1 MEKVNS
7 YSCVSTPLTF
17 LSGVN
22 VNKASQVQSDVFKT
36 GAVSQPTIDTVN
48 FRSKKEILTEKFNK
62 LFPNNEFSQIYDN
75 ITKDFGIDKQPTL
88 KLYDEE
94 DGVAGGG
101 YTFNRNEIS
110 MSLSDLLDSDTKIV
124 GIKDGKRIVLIS
136 PSVKLPLFVDKQ
148 SADAFIK
155 MQSQHGNMG
164 FDELIAEPLTPKE
177 QKKFIVQKISH
188 EMVHAQQHMIMRQ
201 TEGIGEKEVYKAW
214 LHEKPQ
220 NMIEK
225 AILDIKVNT
234 FFPKTYWGNQPETEK
249 TISADSPK
257 GKIAHLWLDA
267 VRNYPPV
274 DSPEY
279 VKNPIEQDAYN
290 RSAQY
295 ANAKFGPWI

>member
-17 LSGVN
+17 SSGVN
-22 VNKASQVQSDVFKT
+22 INKAAQVQSDVFKT
-36 GAVSQPTIDTVN
+36 GAVSQPTMDTVN

-201 TEGIGEKEVYKAW
+201 TEGIGEKEVYKA
-214 LHEKPQ
+214 
-220 NMIEK
+220 
-225 AILDIKVNT
+225 
-234 FFPKTYWGNQPETEK
+234 
-249 TISADSPK
+249 
-257 GKIAHLWLDA
+257 
-267 VRNYPPV
+267 
-274 DSPEY
+274 
-279 VKNPIEQDAYN
+279 
-290 RSAQY
+290 
-295 ANAKFGPWI
+295 